1 MSTGTAQIVV
11 GVDVGGTFTDMFF
24 LNEADGSCDVVKVP
38 TTRDDQSRAI
48 QHGITRALGGL
59 GRVATIVH
67 GTTVATNA
75 LLERKGA
82 RTGLITTRGFRDVLE
97 MRRRD
102 RPNTWGLWGTFTP
115 LIPRDFRLEVDERVL
130 ADGTLL
136 RPIEPDQVSQ
146 AAQQLLEQG
155 AESICVFFINAYAN
169 DHNERLAVETV
180 RAMWPNPHVT
190 ASHEILPEIRE
201 FERASTASLNAYLQP
216 VIGEYLDRLERG
228 LRNDGLSGNIL
239 IVQSNGGVM
248 TIDTACRL
256 PVRTALSGPAAGVI
270 ASAHIAQ
277 SAGIENLITCDMGGT
292 SFDVSVIEKG
302 RSEMVP
308 QTQIDFGMIIRT
320 PMVEITTIG
329 AGGGSIARI
338 DAGGLLQVGPESAG
352 SDPGPVCYAQGNVHP
367 TVTDANLVLGRINAQ
382 QPIGGER
389 ATLDVESA
397 RHAIQCEIG
406 APLGLDA
413 MAAAEAVIR
422 VANAKMAGA
431 IRLVSVE
438 RGHDPKNF
446 VAMPFGGSGALHVGS
461 LIKDV
466 GLASALIPRYPGVTS
481 ALGCIAADM
490 RHDRVMTINQLL
502 AELDTTQLVQRIRES
517 TENGE
522 RLLRQAGVR
531 LDGVE
536 VLCELDMNYVGQ
548 THTIAVRL
556 QEQLP
561 DDSTARAVIGAAFD
575 RTYRATYGRLLEDI
589 PLRVLNLRIAVVGR
603 RPVFDLSV
611 IAPAAN
617 TTSTMTG
624 ERDVWVDGGWHRARV
639 YERLSL
645 PVGERIHGPAVL
657 EQSDATIFIDPGL
670 EGVVDG
676 HGNLVV
682 QRLNPE

>member
-1 MSTGTAQIVV
+1 MSTGTKRIVI

-24 LNEADGSCDVVKVP
+24 LDEVDGTCEVVKVP
-38 TTRDDQSRAI
+38 TTRDDQSRGI
-48 QHGITRALGGL
+48 QQGIDRTLGGL
-59 GRVATIVH
+59 TDVATIVH

-102 RPNTWGLWGTFTP
+102 RPDTWGLWGTFTP
-115 LIPRDFRLEVDERVL
+115 LIARDFRLEVDERVL
-130 ADGTLL
+130 ADGTCTVSID
-136 RPIEPDQVSQ
+136 PAQVTQ
-146 AAQQLLEQG
+146 AARQLRAQG

-169 DHNERLAVETV
+169 DHNERMAVEAV

-216 VIGEYLDRLERG
+216 TIGDYLGQLERG
-228 LRNDGLSGNIL
+228 LRDGGLTGNIL

-270 ASAHIAQ
+270 ASAHIAR
-277 SAGIENLITCDMGGT
+277 SAGIDNIITCDMGGT
-292 SFDVSVIEKG
+292 SFDVSVITKG
-302 RSEMVP
+302 QSKMVA
-308 QTQIDFGMIIRT
+308 QTQIDFGMVIRT

-329 AGGGSIARI
+329 AGGGSIAWI
-338 DAGGLLQVGPESAG
+338 DPGGLLQVGPESAG
-352 SDPGPVCYAQGNVHP
+352 SDPGPVCYAQGNSHP

-382 QPIGGER
+382 QPIGGGLTE
-389 ATLDVESA
+389 LDVESA
-397 RHAIQCEIG
+397 ARAIQSEIG
-406 APLGLDA
+406 EPLALDT
-413 MAAAEAVIR
+413 MAAAEAIIR

-466 GLASALIPRYPGVTS
+466 GLASALVPRYPGVTS

-502 AELDTTQLVQRIRES
+502 EELDTAQLDRLVRDSAES
-517 TENGE
+517 GE
-522 RLLRQAGVR
+522 RLLREAGIR
-531 LDGVE
+531 LDGIE
-536 VLCELDMNYVGQ
+536 VTCELDMNYVGQ
-548 THTIAVRL
+548 THTIAVSLPGRI
-556 QEQLP
+556 P
-561 DDSTARAVIGAAFD
+561 DDSADQEVIRTAFD
-575 RTYRATYGRLLEDI
+575 QTYRGTFGRLLENI
-589 PLRVLNLRIAVVGR
+589 PVRVLNLRVTVVGL
-603 RPVFDLSV
+603 RPTFDLSV
-611 IAPAAN
+611 ISPAAN
-617 TTSTMTG
+617 TRTRMTG
-624 ERDVWVDGGWHRARV
+624 ERDVWVDGAWHSARV

-645 PVGERIHGPAVL
+645 PVGGRIHGPALL

-670 EGVVDG
+670 EGVVDDY
-676 HGNLVV
+676 GNLIV
-682 QRLNPE
+682 QRLDT